1 MPLIGNVDKVTHTYV
16 AGWLADTDTPLQPVD
31 VLVYVNGEGRGRVT
45 ADVPRDDLRTAFPG
59 ATGRHAFRL
68 EFGWPLSPY
77 RAHEV
82 EVMDGIARRPIA
94 EGRRTLQPI
103 GTLHKT
109 EPAPIFLTSAG
120 RTGTSLLM
128 GRLAAHP
135 EIAVAGS
142 HPYEVKLLTY
152 YTLALRTLTLE
163 ANWNCS
169 MNPDALVSE
178 TSRYI
183 IGFNPFHD
191 PQFGEHPLLERYWN
205 MTGHTILRP
214 AFREAVL
221 AYYDTVRMVTN
232 KLHIRYF
239 AEKTHPNPLIRD
251 GAIAMFGDMKEIVLV
266 RDPRDMVCSYRA
278 FWGHQPAQAV
288 SLIRSQFLEL
298 AERLRCADPGSLL
311 VRYEDL
317 ILDPDETL
325 GRIWEFLGI
334 EPVAL
339 KQPDTEAAIFSS
351 HGTSVSPRESIGRWQ
366 KELTNDEK
374 TLCEQCFSAFLPNF
388 GYNQ

>member
-109 EPAPIFLTSAG
+109 EPAPIFLSSAG

-169 MNPDALVSE
+169 MNPDALASE
-178 TSRYI
+178 TSRYM

-191 PQFGEHPLLERYWN
+191 PQFGVHPLLERYWD
-205 MTGHTILRP
+205 MTGHAILSP
-214 AFREAVL
+214 AFRDAVC
-221 AYYDTVRMVTN
+221 AYYDTIRIVTN
-232 KLHIRYF
+232 KLRIRYF
-239 AEKTHPNPLIRD
+239 AEKTHPGPLIRD
-251 GAIAMFGDMKEIVLV
+251 GAIAMFGFIKEIVLV

-278 FWGHQPAQAV
+278 FWGRNPTEAV
-288 SLIRSQFLEL
+288 PLIRSQFLEL
-298 AERLRCADPGSLL
+298 AERLHASDSGSLL

-317 ILDPDETL
+317 VLDPGRTL
-325 GRIWEFLGI
+325 GRIWEFLEI
-334 EPVAL
+334 EPAV
-339 KQPDTEAAIFSS
+339 PDRHDAEAAVFQT